1 MVSRT
6 GKVIA
11 ANVVNLGLLHQLP
24 DLGLLQVLEVVV
36 VRRAELGA
44 HASVVAGDDD
54 TAAAGG
60 HLGVDAVLD
69 AQADLLDG
77 VLQDGGVLVVADAA
91 EVDNAVGRED
101 VLGTAGRV
109 LRRAACD
116 QLGVVVVEQV
126 LKDALVL
133 LLGEDGVVGF
143 EAVLGKERIVADGL
157 DVWEEERLAA
167 GFGQGGE
174 VTC

>member
-1 MVSRT
+1 MV
-6 GKVIA
+6 A
-11 ANVVNLGLLHQLP
+11 ADVVGLCVLDEGP
-24 DLGLLQVLEVVV
+24 DLWLLEVLDVVV
-36 VRRAELGA
+36 VGGAELGA
-44 HASVVAGDDD
+44 HAAVVARDDD
-54 TAAAGG
+54 TAAARLL
-60 HLGVDAVLD
+60 LGVDAVLD